1 MTGSKFRGPGLGIV
15 RRGWAAGVALMLA
28 PAPASGGTS
37 KLWGAAGEAWTP
49 TSRLPDYSHAGY
61 HAGEAPLPEVPVVVN
76 VTDFGAVGDG
86 MTDDTDA
93 FAAAIEA
100 AENGAVLIPAGRYV
114 ITDVLRLSKSKVVL
128 RGEGSGRDGSV
139 LFISKSL
146 ADVYG
151 PSRSWSW
158 SGAFLDIRPSQEVIA
173 TTATAVTTAASR
185 GDTSLTV
192 ASTAGLAEGQLV
204 ELHQVDDG
212 SGSLGRHLHNDQ
224 AEAGDCPYMVPLTL
238 DSPLRIRSIDG
249 GVVTFTQ
256 PLRTDV
262 SLAWSPELQTHE
274 VVEEVGV
281 EHLRIEFVGVPYA
294 GHLKEPGYN
303 AITFSAVADGWV
315 RDVTIVDADSGIFTG
330 SYVKGLTLEEIALE
344 GRQGHHG
351 IALSYSADVLVRDFD
366 IANAWTHS
374 LTVSARA
381 SGNVFS
387 RGTGAEVLV
396 LDHHGDSPFENLFT
410 QLGAYTFVGSG
421 GEECTGP
428 HGGARNT
435 YWNLAAPMDVPLLW
449 GHIESNVVGEGLIV
463 SNALTEEAQW
473 YEAVSALEPANLYEA
488 QTARRLCGELSGAC
502 NLGVYE
508 PDTAS
513 CSQAPRPRGT
523 ACDDGDPDTDG
534 DACSEG
540 VCAGTSFWGCSY
552 GPAAPGRGASPLVLG
567 LLLAISAAVASCR
580 RWASPQRVVLSFE
593 HEGGKAGRKPE

>member
-1 MTGSKFRGPGLGIV
+1 
-15 RRGWAAGVALMLA
+15 MLLASA
-28 PAPASGGTS
+28 PAFGEMS

-61 HAGEAPLPEVPVVVN
+61 HAGEAPLPEVPVVAN

-86 MTDDTDA
+86 VTDDTDA
-93 FAAAIEA
+93 FAAAIA
-100 AENGAVLIPAGRYV
+100 AAKNGAVLIPAGRYV
-114 ITDVLRLSKSKVVL
+114 ITDVLRISKSNVVL
-128 RGEGSGRDGSV
+128 RGESSGPDGTV
-139 LFISKSL
+139 LFITKSL

-151 PSRSWSW
+151 PDPEWSW
-158 SGAFLDIRPSQEVIA
+158 SGAFIDIRPAQEVIA
-173 TTATAVTTAASR
+173 TTATAVMTAASR

-224 AEAGDCPYMVPLTL
+224 AEAGDCSYMVPLNL
-238 DSPLRIRSIDG
+238 HSPVRIRSING
-249 GVVTFTQ
+249 GVVTLTQ

-262 SLAWSPELQTHE
+262 SLTWSPELQTHE

-281 EHLRIEFVGVPYA
+281 EHLRIEFIQVPYA

-303 AITFSAVADGWV
+303 AITFFAVADSWV

-330 SYVKGLTLEEIALE
+330 PYVKGLTFQDIALQ

-351 IALSYSADVLVRDFD
+351 IALSYSADVLVRNFN
-366 IANAWTHS
+366 IANTWMHS

-387 RGTGAEVLV
+387 RGTSAELLV

-410 QLGAYTFVGSG
+410 QLSAYTFVGSG

-449 GHIESNVVGEGLIV
+449 GHVQSNVVGEGLIV
-463 SNALTEEAQW
+463 SDALTEDAQW
-473 YEAVSALEPANLYEA
+473 YETVSALGPANLYEA
-488 QTARRLCGELSGAC
+488 QTSRRFCQDVSNAC

-508 PDTAS
+508 PEAAS
-513 CSQAPRPRGT
+513 CSQSPRPRGT

-540 VCAGTSFWGCSY
+540 VCAGTSSSGCSY
-552 GPAAPGRGASPLVLG
+552 GPAAPWRGSSPLVLS
-567 LLLAISAAVASCR
+567 LLLAISAAAASR
-580 RWASPQRVVLSFE
+580 RRGPLRSTRGIPVSA
-593 HEGGKAGRKPE
+593 

>member
-1 MTGSKFRGPGLGIV
+1 MTQSKFRGLGLGSL
-15 RRGWAAGVALMLA
+15 RRGWAAGVALLLA
-28 PAPASGGTS
+28 SAPASGEMS

-61 HAGEAPLPEVPVVVN
+61 HEGEAPLPEVPVVAN
-76 VTDFGAVGDG
+76 VADFGAVGDG
-86 MTDDTDA
+86 VTDDTEA
-93 FAAAIEA
+93 FAAAIAA

-114 ITDVLRLSKSKVVL
+114 ITDVLRLSKSNVVL
-128 RGEGSGRDGSV
+128 RGEGSSPDGSV
-139 LFISKSL
+139 LFITKSL

-151 PSRSWSW
+151 PSPSWSW
-158 SGAFLDIRPSQEVIA
+158 SGAFMDIRPSQEVIA
-173 TTATAVTTAASR
+173 TTATAVIAAASR

-224 AEAGDCPYMVPLTL
+224 AEAGDCPYMVPLNL
-238 DSPLRIRSIDG
+238 DTPVRIRSIDG

-262 SLAWSPELQTHE
+262 SLTWSPELRTRE

-281 EHLRIEFVGVPYA
+281 EHLRIEFIEVPYA

-303 AITFSAVADGWV
+303 AITFSAVADSWV
-315 RDVTIVDADSGIFTG
+315 RDVTIVHADSGIFTG
-330 SYVKGLTLEEIALE
+330 SYVKGLTFQDIALE

-351 IALSYSADVLVRDFD
+351 IALSYSADILVRDFN
-366 IANAWTHS
+366 IANAWMHS

-410 QLGAYTFVGSG
+410 QLSAYTFVGSG
-421 GEECTGP
+421 GEECTGL

-435 YWNLAAPMDVPLLW
+435 YWNLASPMAVPLLW
-449 GHIESNVVGEGLIV
+449 GHVQSNVVGEGLIV
-463 SNALTEEAQW
+463 SNALTEDAQW
-473 YEAVSALEPANLYEA
+473 YETVSALDPANLYDA
-488 QTARRLCGELSGAC
+488 QTSRRLCGDLSDAC

-508 PDTAS
+508 PETAS

-540 VCAGTSFWGCSY
+540 VCAQTSSSGCSY
-552 GPAAPGRGASPLVLG
+552 GPAAPGRGSSPLVLG
-567 LLLAISAAVASCR
+567 LLLAISAAAASR
-580 RWASPQRVVLSFE
+580 RRGDSPQQQQRRHRLK
-593 HEGGKAGRKPE
+593 HPCGRLAR